1 MLSATRLFPIAACV
15 VALLRG
21 SLLHAQSA
29 DADEVKRV
37 IRAETETYYQRD
49 TTGWKRT
56 WVNDSTAI
64 RTFITSSSYSVAL
77 GWDRFGP
84 STIASIRGTAPQAVR
99 ITRSNYMLRI
109 DGALAYA
116 EYDERTDFLDDTT
129 PPLLARQNRALVKRH
144 GEWGILSAG
153 SFVASSFKAPGTSVV
168 PQGSTRAACALP
180 SPDSTWIAAALD
192 GWQRE
197 SRRALHAPA
206 IRFPTL
212 VFFDTLCAYTLLP
225 AVPAGGS
232 VSFTGAGHGFMT
244 LGAPHG
250 GTIRL
255 PNGESLPARLVSFA
269 SRMPNGDMFFVMSL
283 PSIWRAKG
291 RSDTLATA
299 VFMHE
304 FTHTQNPALGARID
318 ALIRR
323 GLPEEVDDDVIQ
335 KRFDSLP
342 AFRRAYEQER
352 DLLFEAARAPT
363 RALALQT
370 ARRALAAM
378 DARRAAFLR
387 GPNALYADA
396 EDVFLSME
404 GVGQWAAYL
413 WLTDPQGA
421 AQPADDA
428 MRTIRRGGRWSQ
440 DEGLA
445 LLLVLSRLAPD
456 APRAMFGPNARTVL
470 PLLRSAVTH

>member
-1 MLSATRLFPIAACV
+1 MLSPMRLLPMGACIL
-15 VALLRG
+15 ALSG
-21 SLLHAQSA
+21 SPLHAQSA

-56 WVNDSTAI
+56 WINDSTAI

-77 GWDRFGP
+77 GWDKFGP
-84 STIASIRGTAPQAVR
+84 STIASIRGTAPQSVK
-99 ITRSNYMLRI
+99 IDRSNYVLHI

-116 EYDERTDFLDDTT
+116 EYDERTDFLNDTT
-129 PPLLARQNRALVKRH
+129 PPLLARQNRALIKRN
-144 GEWGILSAG
+144 GEWRILSAG
-153 SFVASSFKAPGTSVV
+153 SFVGSSFDAKVKEPRS
-168 PQGSTRAACALP
+168 STRATCALP
-180 SPDSTWIAAALD
+180 ARDSAWIATALD

-197 SRRALHAPA
+197 SSRALHAPA

-212 VFFDTLCAYTLLP
+212 VLFDSLCSYTLLP
-225 AVPAGGS
+225 EVPPGGGT
-232 VSFTGAGHGFMT
+232 SFTGAGHSFMG
-244 LGAPHG
+244 LSAAHG

-255 PNGESLPARLVSFA
+255 PNGESLPASLVSFA
-269 SRMPNGDMFFVMSL
+269 SRMPNGAMFFVMSL

-323 GLPEEVDDDVIQ
+323 GLPEEIDDDVIQ

-342 AFRRAYEQER
+342 AFRRAYEEER

-363 RALALQT
+363 RELALRD

-378 DARRAAFLR
+378 DARRTEFFR
-387 GPNALYADA
+387 GPKAVYADA

-404 GVGQWAAYL
+404 GIGQWAAYL
-413 WLTDPQGA
+413 WLTDPRGA
-421 AQPADDA
+421 ALPADDA
-428 MRTIRRGGRWSQ
+428 MRYIRRGGRWSQ

-456 APRAMFGPNARTVL
+456 APRAMFGPNARTAL
-470 PLLRSAVTH
+470 PLLRGAVAR